1 MGCRPHQHAQTGG
14 HINGATRYHTA
25 GAVWVECYL
34 HIHCCAATPHIWWPL
49 HVYSALKQHSH
60 LSTLHTQVLAVC
72 KEYHVRLTGQLHAQL
87 QCLTQDAG
95 KWFLLLDA
103 TDRSALCAVLHQHE
117 QHKTLLQTVTSWL
130 ASPEV
135 CLQCSS

>member
-1 MGCRPHQHAQTGG
+1 M
-14 HINGATRYHTA
+14 
-25 GAVWVECYL
+25 
-34 HIHCCAATPHIWWPL
+34 
-49 HVYSALKQHSH
+49 
-60 LSTLHTQVLAVC
+60 
-72 KEYHVRLTGQLHAQL
+72 RLTGQLHAQL
-87 QCLTQDAG
+87 LKAQLHSSTTYYSSKHGSHLEDVLHSLQCLKEDAD

-103 TDRSALCAVLHQHE
+103 TDRSALCAVLHRHE